1 METTKVVKGANDR
14 QEDSAPMDD
23 EKTKNP
29 YPEGSATYLAW
40 EYGYLAALD
49 DVSKIWR
56 VDDRKDGEADG

>member
-1 METTKVVKGANDR
+1 MN
-14 QEDSAPMDD
+14 D

-49 DVSKIWR
+49 DVSKILR
-56 VDDRKDGEADG
+56 VDDQKDGDGDGK